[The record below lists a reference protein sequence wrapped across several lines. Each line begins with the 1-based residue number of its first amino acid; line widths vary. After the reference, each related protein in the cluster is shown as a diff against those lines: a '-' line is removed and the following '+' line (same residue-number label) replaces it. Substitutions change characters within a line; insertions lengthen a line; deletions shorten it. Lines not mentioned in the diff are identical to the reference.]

1 LLIHVNT
8 KLKAGINW
16 ALRSPR
22 LFHIVNRGMRSQREG
37 FWPRKGGLSHRRP
50 SRGSGLLEVE
60 ADLRRVIARGVTSR
74 VPLNVERKLYRAYW
88 LAKLMTVVVADRDIK
103 QVSRSNARWVLVV
116 LLGSRR
122 RHLDRMG
129 AELGC
134 RARIGNRLR
143 GGRADA
149 TAEQSGLELLVRRQR
164 NASVPGSL
172 GRQALRIDERSAA
185 CAGKGLRAGVI
196 ALCLSRSKQ
205 PRNLT
210 WRDFFRAITPAVRRL
225 HGLLRDKEPDRQ
237 KSR

>member
-50 SRGSGLLEVE
+50 SRRSGLLEVE
-60 ADLRRVIARGVTSR
+60 ADLRRVIARGVTSC

-88 LAKLMTVVVADRDIK
+88 LANWLAKLMTVVVADRDIK
-103 QVSRSNARWVLVV
+103 LVSRTNARWVLVV
-116 LLGSRR
+116 LLRSRR

-134 RARIGNRLR
+134 RARIGSSP
-143 GGRADA
+143 
-149 TAEQSGLELLVRRQR
+149 E
-164 NASVPGSL
+164 
-172 GRQALRIDERSAA
+172 RQALRIDERRAA

-196 ALCLSRSKQ
+196 ALCPSRSKQ
-205 PRNLT
+205 PRNPT

-225 HGLLRDKEPDRQ
+225 RGPLRDKEPDRQ